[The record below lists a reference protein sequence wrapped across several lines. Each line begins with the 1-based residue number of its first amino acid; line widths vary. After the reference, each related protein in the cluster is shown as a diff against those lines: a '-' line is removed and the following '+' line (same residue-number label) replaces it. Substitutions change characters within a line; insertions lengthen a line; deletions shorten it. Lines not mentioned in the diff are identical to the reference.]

1 MSSPKPALATGCAR
15 RSERFRFLMVATI
28 GRLYDMRSRSRDA
41 HAPEVCPSHFK
52 KALPTREAERRQARI
67 LETAPAGAAAPSV
80 SSAFARKIRRG
91 LASRRSTAAL
101 ATQINAM
108 AQSRPCFL
116 GRAASGRYPPPL
128 SQSSEAPRGP
138 VVMPA
143 DSIPGPPGSGVT
155 SPARRNRTR
164 PIDRL
169 SPVDDPSKGG
179 MILSNHIGDQ
189 CQVYV
194 PHKGTKI
201 DTL

>member
-108 AQSRPCFL
+108 AQPRPGFL
-116 GRAASGRYPPPL
+116 GRAAKRALPAAAVPVQRGTSRTGRNAGRLDTRTAREQGYKPRPQEPHPPHRSAVTGRRPSL
-128 SQSSEAPRGP
+128 GET
-138 VVMPA
+138 
-143 DSIPGPPGSGVT
+143 GVW
-155 SPARRNRTR
+155 
-164 PIDRL
+164 
-169 SPVDDPSKGG
+169 
-179 MILSNHIGDQ
+179 
-189 CQVYV
+189 
-194 PHKGTKI
+194 
-201 DTL
+201 